1 MKKPQANTRAG
12 KSQAAH
18 GAGDFIARAY
28 PFTGIVGQDEMKLG
42 LVLNVIDPSI
52 GGVLMMGHRGTGKST
67 AVRALAD
74 LLPEILV
81 TRGCLYNCEPT
92 GSKYLCDDCE
102 KKRATDNRRLCE
114 RKAVPVVD
122 LPLGATE
129 DRVCGAIDIQRAL
142 AEGVKAFEPGLL
154 ARANRGFLYID
165 EVNLLEDHLVDLL
178 LDVAITGRNK
188 VERENISVAH
198 PARFVLI
205 GSGNPEEGELR
216 PQLLDRFGLYIE
228 VRTENDAD
236 QRVEIVERREA
247 FERNPEQ
254 FCAAREAEQKELRR
268 RMARASRNFAAVKVE
283 RALLRQIAM
292 LCSELR
298 VDGHRGELTIMRAAR
313 ARAAFAGRKAVSEED
328 VRQVAAMS
336 LRHRLHR
343 DALSET
349 SAGVRIEQALDNV
362 FSKDV
367 AARAA
372 KGFDGGENSQ
382 GDGDGPR
389 DRGGKARNNPHF
401 NREGSNGADAHNE
414 VPAAAETNAR
424 LPNFSTER
432 HSRTGLVKNVHGRR
446 VKVGRPSYNSQRG
459 RYARAV
465 LFKRAGAR
473 IALDATLR
481 ALICDHFSVLGCSS
495 EEQPTH
501 TKDAIPAAALRF
513 KQFARKQGTLFIFGI
528 DTSGSMAFNRISQ
541 AKGALLNL
549 LRESY
554 INRDTVA
561 IIGFR
566 GAGAKTLLPPSRSIV
581 RARRVLDSL
590 SVGGGTP
597 LSAAL
602 ACSLAVAE
610 RASNRQDGQV
620 VLLLFT
626 DGGANV
632 PLRTS
637 ESKDR
642 LARQNLIASEV
653 SVLGSRLRAVRV
665 QIVVVETRNDF
676 AANNEARSLAELLG
690 AQHLRLAAWEQFA
703 ANTTS
708 YSGHSA

>member
-1 MKKPQANTRAG
+1 
-12 KSQAAH
+12 
-18 GAGDFIARAY
+18 
-28 PFTGIVGQDEMKLG
+28 MKLG

-81 TRGCLYNCEPT
+81 TRGCLYNCEPND
-92 GSKYLCDDCE
+92 SKYLCDDCE
-102 KKRATDNRRLCE
+102 KKRATDNRRQRE
-114 RKAVPVVD
+114 RKAVAVVD

-129 DRVCGAIDIQRAL
+129 DRVCGSIDIQRVL
-142 AEGVKAFEPGLL
+142 TDGVKAFEPGLL

-236 QRVEIVERREA
+236 QRLEIVERRES
-247 FERNPEQ
+247 FERDPEQ
-254 FCAAREAEQKELRR
+254 FCAAREAEQKDLRQ
-268 RMARASRNFAAVKVE
+268 RMARASRNLAAIKVE
-283 RALLRQIAM
+283 RPLLRQIAT
-292 LCSELR
+292 LCAQLR

-313 ARAAFAGRKAVSEED
+313 ARAAFAGRKTASEED

-343 DALSET
+343 DALSES
-349 SAGVRIEQALDNV
+349 SAAVRIEQALDNV

-367 AARAA
+367 TATAA
-372 KGFDGGENSQ
+372 KQFDGGDNPQ
-382 GDGDGPR
+382 PDGDGPR
-389 DRGGKARNNPHF
+389 DRGGKASKKPRF
-401 NREGSNGADAHNE
+401 DREGSNGSEANDE
-414 VPAAAETNAR
+414 VSAAAATNAR
-424 LPNFSTER
+424 LPKFSAGGD
-432 HSRTGLVKNVHGRR
+432 SKPGLVKNVQGRR
-446 VKVGRPSYNSQRG
+446 AKVGRPLYNSQRG

-465 LFKRAGAR
+465 LFKRAAAK

-481 ALICDHFSVLGCSS
+481 ALIGDCYPALDCSS
-495 EEQPTH
+495 EQHPGSYTRRP
-501 TKDAIPAAALRF
+501 IPAAALRF

-528 DTSGSMAFNRISQ
+528 DVSGSMALNRISL
-541 AKGALLNL
+541 AKGALLEL

-554 INRDTVA
+554 INRDAVA
-561 IIGFR
+561 IVGFR
-566 GAGAKTLLPPSRSIV
+566 GTDAEILLAPSRSIV

-597 LSAAL
+597 LSAGL

-610 RASNRQDGQV
+610 RESYRQDRQT

-632 PLRTS
+632 PLRS
-637 ESKDR
+637 SGSKDR
-642 LARQNLIASEV
+642 SARQAQIATEISA
-653 SVLGSRLRAVRV
+653 LGSKLSAARV
-665 QIVVVETRNDF
+665 QIVVVETHNGFPTSR
-676 AANNEARSLAELLG
+676 EARSLAGLLG
-690 AQHLRLAAWEQFA
+690 AQHLRLSSRSQSAT
-703 ANTTS
+703 NPTS
-708 YSGHSA
+708 YSGRSA